1 MGRHAYNDYLLYVS
15 LLEVGSSVSNV
26 SRYVWCILPGD

>member
-15 LLEVGSSVSNV
+15 LLEAGSSVSNV
-26 SRYVWCILPGD
+26 SRYV